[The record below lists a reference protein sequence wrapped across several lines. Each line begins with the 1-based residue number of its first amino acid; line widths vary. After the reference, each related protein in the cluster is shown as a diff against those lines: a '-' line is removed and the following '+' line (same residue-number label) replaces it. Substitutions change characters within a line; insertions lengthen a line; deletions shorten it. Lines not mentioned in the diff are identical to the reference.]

1 MDVSGETADLLI
13 REGVQATE
21 GALKLTGACLKNV
34 AALLIA
40 IARQDHKVVGK
51 ASSKRLARDPA
62 PAEVVQI
69 RKEDIPRFQKLAKQY
84 GILYFFVHKK
94 GNEHGMTNIV
104 SNQNYAAQLNAAME
118 ELGYPVPRQAQEN
131 TPKKAAPRTLPEKSS
146 KERDSG
152 LKQRAGTANERPSV
166 KGRLETLRAAA
177 ESMKDG
183 PVPGREKTR

>member
-34 AALLIA
+34 TALLIA
-40 IARQDHKVVGK
+40 ISRQDHKVVGK
-51 ASSKRLARDPA
+51 TSSKRLARDPA

-69 RKEDIPRFQKLAKQY
+69 RKEDIPRFKKLAKRY

-94 GNEHGMTNIV
+94 GNEHGVTNIV
-104 SNQNYAAQLNAAME
+104 SNQKYAAQLNAAME
-118 ELGYPVPRQAQEN
+118 ELGYPVPRQTQEN
-131 TPKKAAPRTLPEKSS
+131 TPKKAVPCTQPERSS
-146 KERDSG
+146 KERGSG
-152 LKQRAGTANERPSV
+152 SYQRAGTANERSSV
-166 KGRLETLRAAA
+166 KGRLETLRAAS

-183 PVPGREKTR
+183 SVPVREKTR

>member
-1 MDVSGETADLLI
+1 MDVSGETADLLV

-21 GALKLTGACLKNV
+21 GALKLTGVALKNV

-51 ASSKRLARDPA
+51 TSSRRLARDPA
-62 PAEVVQI
+62 PAEVVQL
-69 RKEDIPRFQKLAKQY
+69 RKEDIPRFKKLAKQY

-94 GNEHGMTNIV
+94 GNENGITNIV

-118 ELGYPVPRQAQEN
+118 ELGYPVPQQAKEE
-131 TPKKAAPRTLPEKSS
+131 TPKKAIPRTPPERSS
-146 KERDSG
+146 KEQGSG
-152 LKQRAGTANERPSV
+152 SNRRAGTASECPSV

-177 ESMKDG
+177 EGMRDG
-183 PVPGREKTR
+183 PVPVREKTR

>member
-34 AALLIA
+34 TALLIA
-40 IARQDHKVVGK
+40 ISRQDHKVVGK
-51 ASSKRLARDPA
+51 TSSKRLARDPA

-69 RKEDIPRFQKLAKQY
+69 RKEDIPRFKKLAKRY

-94 GNEHGMTNIV
+94 GNEHGVTNIV
-104 SNQNYAAQLNAAME
+104 SNQKYAAQLNAAME

-131 TPKKAAPRTLPEKSS
+131 IPKK
-146 KERDSG
+146 ERGSG
-152 LKQRAGTANERPSV
+152 SNQRAGTANERTSV
-166 KGRLETLRAAA
+166 KGRLETLRAAS
-177 ESMKDG
+177 ESMKDASV
-183 PVPGREKTR
+183 PVREKTR

>member
-34 AALLIA
+34 TALLIA
-40 IARQDHKVVGK
+40 ISRQDHKVVGK
-51 ASSKRLARDPA
+51 TSSKRLARDPA

-69 RKEDIPRFQKLAKQY
+69 RKEDIPRFKKLAKRY

-94 GNEHGMTNIV
+94 GNEHGVTNIV
-104 SNQNYAAQLNAAME
+104 SNQKYAAQLNAAME

-131 TPKKAAPRTLPEKSS
+131 TPKKAGPRTQPERSS
-146 KERDSG
+146 KERGSG
-152 LKQRAGTANERPSV
+152 SNQRAGTANKRSSV
-166 KGRLETLRAAA
+166 KGRLETLRAAS
-177 ESMKDG
+177 ERMKDG
-183 PVPGREKTR
+183 SVPVREKTR

>member
-34 AALLIA
+34 TALLIA
-40 IARQDHKVVGK
+40 ISRQDHKVVGK
-51 ASSKRLARDPA
+51 TSSKRLARDPA

-69 RKEDIPRFQKLAKQY
+69 RKEDIPRFKKLAKRY

-94 GNEHGMTNIV
+94 GNEHGVTNIV
-104 SNQNYAAQLNAAME
+104 SNQKYAARLNAAME
-118 ELGYPVPRQAQEN
+118 ELGYPVPRQTQEN
-131 TPKKAAPRTLPEKSS
+131 TPKKAVPCTQPERSS
-146 KERDSG
+146 KERGSG
-152 LKQRAGTANERPSV
+152 SNQRAGTANERSSV
-166 KGRLETLRAAA
+166 KGRLETLRAAS

-183 PVPGREKTR
+183 SVPVREKTR